1 MANPNIFHTSDL
13 HGSYHGLLTQLAQI
27 ENLDIWVDTGDFFPN
42 KTRGT
47 HVEKSYQTKW
57 ALEYTKIAHRIAEIC
72 MKRNISVVSVSGNHD
87 YVSLA
92 NLLKV
97 AGMSANNVFDL
108 SSASHSTTVHG
119 IKFAGFR
126 EIPYI
131 AGEWA
136 GETEIG
142 DFKDIMNTAMSHN
155 PDILVTHCPPGGILD
170 DATDGGHYGVPYITS
185 YLMNAPHS
193 VKAHLFG
200 HVHGDGGLTKSEGE
214 ILFSNAAAIHTGNV
228 LGEICQ

>member
-1 MANPNIFHTSDL
+1 MASPNIFHTSDL

-47 HVEKSYQTKW
+47 SVEKSYQMKW
-57 ALEYTKIAHRIAEIC
+57 ALDYTKIAHRIAEIC
-72 MKRNISVVSVSGNHD
+72 MERNISVVSVSGNHD

-92 NLLKV
+92 DLLKV
-97 AGMSANNVFDL
+97 AGMSGNNVFDL
-108 SSASHSTTVHG
+108 SSASHSATVHG

-136 GETEIG
+136 GETETHADSDRVVCWKDLVLRKHLG
-142 DFKDIMNTAMSHN
+142 LDSPLCSNTDF
-155 PDILVTHCPPGGILD
+155 
-170 DATDGGHYGVPYITS
+170 
-185 YLMNAPHS
+185 
-193 VKAHLFG
+193 
-200 HVHGDGGLTKSEGE
+200 GE
-214 ILFSNAAAIHTGNV
+214 A
-228 LGEICQ
+228 